1 MQIAAYEIAAI
12 CRPGAAARPVGSGG
26 GATGSL
32 YRQKRND
39 DSLDPSI
46 RFQYDVNDDM
56 MTYFAYAEGSK
67 AGGMKANDS
76 KLGVQLLAKAADT
89 AFLQQY
95 AGVSTVTS
103 ADILNGLTLKQGN
116 GIFDFEDEEAESYE
130 LGLKTSLMDGAA
142 NLGIALF
149 TTEFTNLQTSNY
161 DGTQFIIGNAGS
173 ATVDGVEVE
182 FSWQATSNLRLHSSL
197 SWIDASYDDFA
208 GAQCVEDATGAP
220 KNGDCDPA
228 TGTEN
233 QKGEPLERSPDM
245 ELNLSAIWES
255 ELTDNIQLKA
265 SASVYYSEEY
275 FVQPT
280 QAAYST
286 QDSFTKYDAR
296 LALVAT
302 DDRWEVS
309 LMGRNLGDEM
319 TIQHAYNI
327 AGSQFQNLS
336 IGRSVMLE
344 GVIRF

>member
-1 MQIAAYEIAAI
+1 
-12 CRPGAAARPVGSGG
+12 
-26 GATGSL
+26 
-32 YRQKRND
+32 
-39 DSLDPSI
+39 
-46 RFQYDVNDDM
+46 
-56 MTYFAYAEGSK
+56 
-67 AGGMKANDS
+67 
-76 KLGVQLLAKAADT
+76 
-89 AFLQQY
+89 
-95 AGVSTVTS
+95 
-103 ADILNGLTLKQGN
+103 
-116 GIFDFEDEEAESYE
+116 
-130 LGLKTSLMDGAA
+130 
-142 NLGIALF
+142 
-149 TTEFTNLQTSNY
+149 
-161 DGTQFIIGNAGS
+161 
-173 ATVDGVEVE
+173 
-182 FSWQATSNLRLHSSL
+182 
-197 SWIDASYDDFA
+197 
-208 GAQCVEDATGAP
+208 
-220 KNGDCDPA
+220 
-228 TGTEN
+228 
-233 QKGEPLERSPDM
+233 M